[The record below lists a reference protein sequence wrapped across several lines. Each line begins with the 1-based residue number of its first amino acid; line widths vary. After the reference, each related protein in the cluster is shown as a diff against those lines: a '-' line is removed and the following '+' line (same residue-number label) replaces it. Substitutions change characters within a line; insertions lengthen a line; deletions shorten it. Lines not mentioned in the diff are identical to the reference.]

1 MNPFPDTITD
11 IHTHNRQCGDWAI
24 LSVNAGDPL
33 PPAPAFLSSGL
44 HPWHTVDP
52 DAEERMAA
60 LENTAVSTRITAI
73 GECGLD
79 RLRGADIK
87 RQEQLFAR
95 HILLSEQLRKPMII
109 HCVRAF
115 DRLLHMPREYRP
127 RQLWIVHGFRGKPQ
141 LASQLIDN
149 GIAISLGERFN
160 PQTANIIPED
170 HLFFETDESLLP
182 IQDIKSKIISSM
194 DQSHESLKKYG
205 DLNNN

>member
-87 RQEQLFAR
+87 RQEQLFAH

-109 HCVRAF
+109 HCVRIRPASA
-115 DRLLHMPREYRP
+115 HAPRIPAAPAMDSTRIP
-127 RQLWIVHGFRGKPQ
+127 RQTATGITTDRQWYCHIPWRAFQPPD
-141 LASQLIDN
+141 SQYNTRRPSILRDRRIT
-149 GIAISLGERFN
+149 
-160 PQTANIIPED
+160 TANTG
-170 HLFFETDESLLP
+170 H
-182 IQDIKSKIISSM
+182 KI
-194 DQSHESLKKYG
+194 
-205 DLNNN
+205 

>member
-1 MNPFPDTITD
+1 
-11 IHTHNRQCGDWAI
+11 
-24 LSVNAGDPL
+24 
-33 PPAPAFLSSGL
+33 
-44 HPWHTVDP
+44 
-52 DAEERMAA
+52 MAA

-115 DRLLHMPREYRP
+115 DRLLHMHREYRP

>member
-1 MNPFPDTITD
+1 MQK
-11 IHTHNRQCGDWAI
+11 RDW
-24 LSVNAGDPL
+24 
-33 PPAPAFLSSGL
+33 SSDVCSSDL
-44 HPWHTVDP
+44 
-52 DAEERMAA
+52 
-60 LENTAVSTRITAI
+60 
-73 GECGLD
+73 GLD

-115 DRLLHMPREYRP
+115 DRLLHMHREYRP